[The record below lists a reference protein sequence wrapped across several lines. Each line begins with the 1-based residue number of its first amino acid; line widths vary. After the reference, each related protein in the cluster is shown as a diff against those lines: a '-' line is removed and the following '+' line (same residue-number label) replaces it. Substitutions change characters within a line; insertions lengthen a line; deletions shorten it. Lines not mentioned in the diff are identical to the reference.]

1 MNKLSSSRSFEVA
14 MLATFLNNEKFNEF
28 IKNKEFQEYLAA
40 QKDLVSNLLI
50 TGFVLN
56 DEAKEVEEIKES
68 KKPVI
73 KPIDLTNELIVAKP
87 SEPKQLFDTESIM
100 ATVTDICSE
109 ITGYP
114 KEMLDPKLDLEAD
127 LGIDT
132 VKQMEILSI
141 LKDKYNHMIE
151 ESFVLSS
158 TPTINDVTKYLLRA

>member
-1 MNKLSSSRSFEVA
+1 MNKLSSSRSFEMA
-14 MLATFLNNEKFNEF
+14 MLATFLNNEKFNEL
-28 IKNKEFQEYLAA
+28 IKNKEFQDYLAA
-40 QKDLVSNLLI
+40 QKDSVSNLLI

-56 DEAKEVEEIKES
+56 NVPNEVKENE
-68 KKPVI
+68 KPLV
-73 KPIDLTNELIVAKP
+73 KPIDMINELIAVKP
-87 SEPKQLFDTESIM
+87 GMTAQSFNTESIM

>member
-1 MNKLSSSRSFEVA
+1 MA
-14 MLATFLNNEKFNEF
+14 MLATFLNNEKFNEL
-28 IKNKEFQEYLAA
+28 IKKQEFQEYLSA

-50 TGFVLN
+50 SGFVLN
-56 DEAKEVEEIKES
+56 DASAKPQDITKSE
-68 KKPVI
+68 KPAVS
-73 KPIDLTNELIVAKP
+73 PIDLTSNLIKAQTTTTV
-87 SEPKQLFDTESIM
+87 SLFNTEDVL

-114 KEMLDPKLDLEAD
+114 KEMLEPNLDLEAD

-151 ESFVLSS
+151 DSFVLSS
-158 TPTINDVTKYLLRA
+158 TPTINDVTRYLLRA

>member
-1 MNKLSSSRSFEVA
+1 MA
-14 MLATFLNNEKFNEF
+14 MLATFLNSEKFNEL

-40 QKDLVSNLLI
+40 QKVLVANLLI
-50 TGFVLN
+50 TGFELN
-56 DEAKEVEEIKES
+56 DGSKEVNEIMVSE
-68 KKPVI
+68 KPVV
-73 KPIDLTNELIVAKP
+73 KPIDLTSELMAAISSSTEP
-87 SEPKQLFDTESIM
+87 SFNAESIM

>member
-1 MNKLSSSRSFEVA
+1 MKPIKN
-14 MLATFLNNEKFNEF
+14 FNEL
-28 IKNKEFQEYLAA
+28 IKNQEFQEYLTA

-56 DEAKEVEEIKES
+56 NVSKEVEEIKES
-68 KKPVI
+68 EKPVV
-73 KPIDLTNELIVAKP
+73 KPIDLTNELIAVKP
-87 SEPKQLFDTESIM
+87 SAPEQLFNTESIM
-100 ATVTDICSE
+100 ATVTNICSE